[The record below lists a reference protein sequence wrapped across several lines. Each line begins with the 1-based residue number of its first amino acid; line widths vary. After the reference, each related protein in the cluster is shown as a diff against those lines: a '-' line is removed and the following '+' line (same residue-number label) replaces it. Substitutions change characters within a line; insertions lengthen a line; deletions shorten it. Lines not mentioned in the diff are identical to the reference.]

1 MKRTRV
7 AEASTHPP
15 VLSAGV
21 VGVLLAGWEKS
32 NLAGDDQLFD
42 LFMRRDTGVVAL
54 WRQHE
59 SFLRGEARRLGIE
72 PDFEMPDSRVLFFG
86 EFLSR
91 PPDEQTAYWQRRS
104 KEALTDEDP

>member
-72 PDFEMPDSRVLFFG
+72 PDFEMPSGQALFFA
-86 EFLSR
+86 EFATL
-91 PPDEQTAYWQRRS
+91 PLAEQMEYWHRRS
-104 KEALTDEDP
+104 EEALTDEEP